1 VEFNKH
7 CGFAAHFFFY
17 HPKKEEISPSF
28 PASGGLVGLEQH
40 RESKKSDFIQQVAV
54 WWNSTGNEKAKFETG
69 VWGLRASSLRS
80 VRYLFS

>member
-40 RESKKSDFIQQVAV
+40 RESK
-54 WWNSTGNEKAKFETG
+54 
-69 VWGLRASSLRS
+69 
-80 VRYLFS
+80 VRNRG